1 MSEQDLIELNF
12 ERFDETAQSSG
23 SPNDWYYY
31 TLDIGGLTF
40 ISNASDE
47 WESDGLFVEIMETDI
62 HFRGSGFPVTIRAA
76 LATGLLGRL
85 SRFLLQS
92 LDWTKGKAL
101 LSRYSKQAT
110 VLSSLTWALLPNFH
124 LTYHCKGQWNN

>member
-12 ERFDETAQSSG
+12 ERFDETSESSG

-62 HFRGSGFPVTIRAA
+62 QFRGSGDLWDVIEV
-76 LATGLLGRL
+76 LKRL
-85 SRFLLQS
+85 I
-92 LDWTKGKAL
+92 
-101 LSRYSKQAT
+101 
-110 VLSSLTWALLPNFH
+110 
-124 LTYHCKGQWNN
+124 